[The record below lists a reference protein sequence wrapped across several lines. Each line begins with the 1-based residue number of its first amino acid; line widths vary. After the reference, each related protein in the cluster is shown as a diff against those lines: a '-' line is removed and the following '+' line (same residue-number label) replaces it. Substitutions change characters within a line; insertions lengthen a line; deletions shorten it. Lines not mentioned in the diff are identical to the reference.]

1 MFGKT
6 SKTFKFSA
14 PARLV
19 RSYMNYHE
27 AEDRR
32 LTSQTL
38 EYENGLIIVVA
49 FQNDGNFT
57 ITANKPL
64 KIEPILGK
72 IKA

>member
-14 PARLV
+14 PARLL
-19 RSYMNYHE
+19 RSFMNYQE
-27 AEDRR
+27 AE
-32 LTSQTL
+32 TKKITKQTL
-38 EYENGLIIVVA
+38 EYENGLIIVID
-49 FQNDGNFT
+49 FQNDGDFT

>member
-6 SKTFKFSA
+6 SKSFKFSA
-14 PARLV
+14 PARLL
-19 RSYMNYHE
+19 RSFMNYQA
-27 AEDRR
+27 AETKRITR
-32 LTSQTL
+32 QTL
-38 EYENGLIIVVA
+38 EYENGLVVIID

>member
-6 SKTFKFSA
+6 SKSFKFSA
-14 PARLV
+14 PARLL
-19 RSYMNYHE
+19 RSFMNYQA
-27 AEDRR
+27 AETKRITR
-32 LTSQTL
+32 QTL
-38 EYENGLIIVVA
+38 EYENGLVVVID